1 MNEMEWISVT
11 KNKSKCEKYCGKNYN
26 PEINRR

>member
-11 KNKSKCEKYCGKNYN
+11 KKSKCEKYCGKNYN